1 MHLAGRQMPPKS
13 ANSSFH
19 ELISLVAHLLSLNE
33 LQRMITEKI
42 NTGNFRDTQPLRPA
56 QPEDTVT
63 PPTPPQC
70 SGFPCVCLRSWSPQG
85 PAWGMGCGKG
95 RRECGAGAGELGSL
109 SLRKPSPGITQ
120 PVRLGWLSGQ
130 SPALACPPQTTPHP
144 FTHCP
149 LPLSWAPVEP
159 GWMCPQP
166 KCGGTSVN
174 LDKLS
179 GLPLCRS
186 ASLPEKTGFSLHSL
200 CPREHHPQRSDSD
213 GGHSSCSTSTTLNNR
228 LDSETPALTLLSA

>member
-85 PAWGMGCGKG
+85 PAWGVGCGKG
-95 RRECGAGAGELGSL
+95 RRECGAGAGGARLPISAEAESWHHSACEVGLAIWA
-109 SLRKPSPGITQ
+109 KPSPGMSSPDHT
-120 PVRLGWLSGQ
+120 PPLHALSSAPFLGPCGARVDV
-130 SPALACPPQTTPHP
+130 SPAQMRGH
-144 FTHCP
+144 FG
-149 LPLSWAPVEP
+149 EP
-159 GWMCPQP
+159 GQAERP
-166 KCGGTSVN
+166 S
-174 LDKLS
+174 
-179 GLPLCRS
+179 
-186 ASLPEKTGFSLHSL
+186 SLPIGFLARKDRIFDAFSV
-200 CPREHHPQRSDSD
+200 PP
-213 GGHSSCSTSTTLNNR
+213 
-228 LDSETPALTLLSA
+228 